1 MTQTVTHVSLTHA
14 KTKKAN
20 QWSNFNWRKPRAF
33 RGHSRGI
40 RGHSGSSKGI
50 RVFQYCK
57 ELGFLGSTPGGSNLF
72 IILNLERRSYWQL
85 VGRKST
91 GVVLLEFYWRLSE
104 ESVGDVLEVWR
115 TSRARN

>member
-1 MTQTVTHVSLTHA
+1 MEQFQLE
-14 KTKKAN
+14 
-20 QWSNFNWRKPRAF
+20 KPRAF

-57 ELGFLGSTPGGSNLF
+57 ELGFLGSTPGGSILF